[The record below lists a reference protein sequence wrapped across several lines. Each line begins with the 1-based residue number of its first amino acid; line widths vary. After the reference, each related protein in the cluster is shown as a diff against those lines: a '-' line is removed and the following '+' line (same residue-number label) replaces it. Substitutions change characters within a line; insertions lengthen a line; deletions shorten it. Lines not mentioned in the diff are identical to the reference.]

1 MATPLHSNA
10 MNKNFSLF
18 GKIEGQTF
26 RFLLFTYDRVCNI
39 MARNDIIVSFLGSK
53 LIRIGVSEVKLGVSK

>member
-18 GKIEGQTF
+18 GMIEARTF
-26 RFLLFTYDRVCNI
+26 RFFSFTYYQVCNI

-53 LIRIGVSEVKLGVSK
+53 LLTIGVSEVKLGVSK